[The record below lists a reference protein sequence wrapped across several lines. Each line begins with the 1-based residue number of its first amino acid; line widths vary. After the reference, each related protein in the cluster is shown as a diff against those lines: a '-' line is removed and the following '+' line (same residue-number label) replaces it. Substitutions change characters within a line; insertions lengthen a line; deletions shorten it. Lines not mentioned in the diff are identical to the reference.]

1 MCIWPNFE
9 GLQQKNEFKTVIT
22 TMNTT
27 NQRERN
33 VIQGIMKAL
42 TYEKHAP
49 QRATLHISHKFHSRL
64 SPFFPHF
71 LPSLIFIICS
81 DVFCVLYNMKKH
93 LGLFSFFCFSDVAV
107 VVFCTSTTKMLQ
119 TNTQGFWFFVIF
131 FSHLRH
137 NLCSIKYTAVLWVLT
152 NSYSCVVI
160 TITIK
165 KLSYAPL

>member
-1 MCIWPNFE
+1 MSIWPNFE
-9 GLQQKNEFKTVIT
+9 GLQQKNEFKTVIP

-42 TYEKHAP
+42 TYENHAP

-71 LPSLIFIICS
+71 LSSLIFIICS

-93 LGLFSFFCFSDVAV
+93 LGLFSFCFSDVAV

-119 TNTQGFWFFVIF
+119 TNTQGFCFFVIF
-131 FSHLRH
+131 FLPFKAQFMQHKIHRS
-137 NLCSIKYTAVLWVLT
+137 SVSFDKFI
-152 NSYSCVVI
+152 
-160 TITIK
+160 
-165 KLSYAPL
+165 